1 MRTFILFFFA
11 LFSLTSSFAVAL
23 PQAHAETVEAV
34 PKVDGCFWDKDKK
47 AVLIDY
53 KIVGPPTP
61 SENDDTSFNCYLRAF
76 LSGNSAL
83 IVTVAVIIVVFS
95 GIQYMLALGNSG
107 TQAKAKQRIVS
118 VVTGVVF
125 LTLIR
130 FFMGLLG
137 TS

>member
-11 LFSLTSSFAVAL
+11 LFSLTSSFVVAL
-23 PQAHAETVEAV
+23 PQANAAEAAI
-34 PKVDGCFWDKDKK
+34 PGVDGCKWDTARK
-47 AVLIDY
+47 AVLIDHP
-53 KIVGPPTP
+53 ITGAGTG
-61 SENDDTSFNCYLRAF
+61 STSSFNCYLRAF

-83 IVTVAVIIVVFS
+83 IVTIAVIIVVFS
-95 GIQYMLALGNSG
+95 GVQYMLALGNSG

-130 FFMGLLG
+130 FFIGLIG